1 MKKIMPIEI
10 QFKPLNQPETERHI
24 QTAFNRIFIIAKEN
38 LIRKQQIKDSKEKGG
53 IDNKVQ

>member
-10 QFKPLNQPETERHI
+10 QFKLLQQPESERHI

-38 LIRKQQIKDSKEKGG
+38 LIRKQITKEVKEKGG
-53 IDNKVQ
+53 ADKKAN